1 MRVLHLTSF
10 LQGGAGRA
18 IAALAAAQHRGGHDV
33 VVITSATGAPGYGN
47 YRAHLDALRHA
58 GVTVDEVDSLFT
70 RDDSAHEAVIN
81 HVHRRHGGISRFDI
95 VHAHAAVPSA
105 IALRL
110 RERSGVRVPVLQT
123 MHGWG
128 IAKTPEQER
137 ADSAV
142 LNAVDRV
149 VVPATSS
156 ARLLE
161 SIGVAAARIQV
172 VHYGV
177 PPRAGGGAGSD
188 PLYTD
193 IRAWRRDGGAA
204 ICCVGTIGE
213 RKNQRLLVDALQ
225 ALGDRRLFAIFVGD
239 GDADGLRGHA
249 GRAGI
254 APRVRVAGYRDDARG
269 IVAACDV
276 LVLPSLSE
284 GQPLAIL
291 EAFCDGVPVVA
302 SAIPE
307 LQELVDDRVTG
318 WLHDP
323 RSAESLAAVLRQVL
337 AQDAGEQIAL
347 IERAR
352 AEWRARYSL
361 DRMVDGYAALYAELT
376 GAD

>member
-1 MRVLHLTSF
+1 
-10 LQGGAGRA
+10 
-18 IAALAAAQHRGGHDV
+18 
-33 VVITSATGAPGYGN
+33 
-47 YRAHLDALRHA
+47 
-58 GVTVDEVDSLFT
+58 
-70 RDDSAHEAVIN
+70 
-81 HVHRRHGGISRFDI
+81 
-95 VHAHAAVPSA
+95 
-105 IALRL
+105 
-110 RERSGVRVPVLQT
+110 
-123 MHGWG
+123 
-128 IAKTPEQER
+128 
-137 ADSAV
+137 
-142 LNAVDRV
+142 
-149 VVPATSS
+149 
-156 ARLLE
+156 
-161 SIGVAAARIQV
+161 
-172 VHYGV
+172 
-177 PPRAGGGAGSD
+177 
-188 PLYTD
+188 
-193 IRAWRRDGGAA
+193 
-204 ICCVGTIGE
+204 
-213 RKNQRLLVDALQ
+213 
-225 ALGDRRLFAIFVGD
+225 
-239 GDADGLRGHA
+239 
-249 GRAGI
+249 
-254 APRVRVAGYRDDARG
+254 VRVAGYRDDARG